1 MKYRRRPSG
10 FTLIELLVVIAIIA
24 ILAGM
29 LLPALSRAKAKAVT
43 TQCANNARQIGVA
56 MQLYG
61 DDNGDLLPAAH
72 STVPWNNVDP
82 VAWLQV
88 LQPYYANTN
97 VFTCPAMSQFWHS
110 PYNYFMGSHVVY
122 KETATFG
129 SLDLRSVQQPS
140 LYILS
145 GDVNMTFDPVDADP
159 DNYSQDPLFSFS
171 EPMHSGQ
178 VNVLFAD
185 EHVKASQKF
194 DPATMTYHYDLPG
207 IPFNYSGVW

>member
-1 MKYRRRPSG
+1 MKHRRRPSG

-43 TQCANNARQIGVA
+43 IQCANNARQIGIA

-61 DDNGDLLPAAH
+61 DDNEDLLPAAH
-72 STVPWNNVDP
+72 GTVPWNSTSP
-82 VAWLQV
+82 VAWLQA

-97 VFTCPAMSQFWHS
+97 VFTCPAMSQLWHS
-110 PYNYFMGSHVVY
+110 PYNYFMGSHVVF
-122 KETATFG
+122 KETGNVG
-129 SLDLRSVQQPS
+129 SLELKSVQQPS

-145 GDVNMTFDPVDADP
+145 GDVNYPNGSLDADP
-159 DNYSQDPLFSFS
+159 DNYSWDPLFSYS

-207 IPFNYSGVW
+207 IPFNYTGVW